1 MRYLLIALALLT
13 TMMSNAQET
22 NTTEKANSKKI
33 AHFTNNFIANLK
45 NRQANARRNKKLEH
59 GFLLCM
65 RLCGYDFLKN
75 ECDNLVKIAH
85 IFS

>member
-33 AHFTNNFIANLK
+33 ETK
-45 NRQANARRNKKLEH
+45 
-59 GFLLCM
+59 
-65 RLCGYDFLKN
+65 YDKYVSN
-75 ECDNLVKIAH
+75 
-85 IFS
+85 

>member
-33 AHFTNNFIANLK
+33 ETKYDKSLVSNK
-45 NRQANARRNKKLEH
+45 NWTR
-59 GFLLCM
+59 
-65 RLCGYDFLKN
+65 
-75 ECDNLVKIAH
+75 
-85 IFS
+85 